1 MARSKIKKKDTIRIA
16 NLSQSSG
23 KMKKSSSGSSKG
35 SSPKQRTE
43 KQQEAARKNIQK
55 AREAKENY
63 RRLQRQ
69 GFTNETIWQ
78 ATNVIE
84 NYLSQEDFMRSENN
98 PAVAR
103 LYDEIGAFK
112 SQEELSSMSKGEF
125 YKYATSIRSFL
136 NNPLSVE
143 EANLYLWEGLR
154 SGLIR
159 AELTESPGENHEA
172 YLNRRRAFIKD
183 REDQAKDAF
192 RLYRLVMETNAGQII
207 KAKMS
212 PSAYGSDNL
221 IADIFDFVTGG
232 FWNDR
237 DFEKARAYWEEMIRI
252 QYEENLEFMQSSR
265 TGEAIEINNFSWRGV
280 MAYDTFVQ
288 PKRKK

>member
-1 MARSKIKKKDTIRIA
+1 MARSKIKKKDTIQIA
-16 NLSQSSG
+16 SLAGRG
-23 KMKKSSSGSSKG
+23 KASVKKSSSASVKNKAPRSD
-35 SSPKQRTE
+35 

-69 GFTNETIWQ
+69 GFTNDTIWQ

-84 NYLSQEDFMRSENN
+84 NYLAQEDFMRSENN

-103 LYDEIGAFK
+103 LYEEIGTFK
-112 SQEELSSMSKGEF
+112 TQEELSSMTKGEF

-159 AELTESPGENHEA
+159 AELTEAPGESHEA
-172 YLNRRRAFIKD
+172 YLNRRKAFIRD
-183 REDQAKDAF
+183 REQIAAEAF
-192 RLYRLVMETNAGQII
+192 QLYRRVMETNAGQII

-212 PSAYGSDNL
+212 PAAYGSDNL

-232 FWNDR
+232 FWSDR
-237 DFEKARAYWEEMIRI
+237 DLEKATAYWNEII
-252 QYEENLEFMQSSR
+252 QQQYEENLQFMQSAR
-265 TGEAIEINNFSWRGV
+265 TGEAIEINNFNWRGV
-280 MAYDTFVQ
+280 MAYDTFIR